1 MDIMK
6 QTSDLSMGWCINCHR
21 DTKVNFKDNAYYD
34 SYMKLHDQLKGG
46 GIDTI
51 RAVNIGANDCM
62 RCHY

>member
-1 MDIMK
+1 
-6 QTSDLSMGWCINCHR
+6 
-21 DTKVNFKDNAYYD
+21 
-34 SYMKLHDQLKGG
+34 MKLHDQLKGG